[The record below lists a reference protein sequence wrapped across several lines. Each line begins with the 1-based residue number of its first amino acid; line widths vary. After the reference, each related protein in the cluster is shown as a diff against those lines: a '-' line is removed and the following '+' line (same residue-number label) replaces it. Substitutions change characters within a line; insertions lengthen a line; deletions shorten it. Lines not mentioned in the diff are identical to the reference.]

1 MELMLTASGVFLLL
15 SHISN
20 LPQNCDAI
28 ATMTKSLCTK
38 YVDPESIEPLVA
50 SRLIPLEKGEG
61 VVRPIGVGEVMR
73 RIIGKCVMNVAKGD
87 VVEASASLKLC
98 AGQKSG
104 SEAAIHGMRNIF
116 EADYT
121 NAVLLIDTSNA
132 FNVLNRATA
141 LHNIRVLCPI
151 IATYA
156 INTYRKL
163 ARLFITG
170 GKEIISAEDTTQGNP
185 LAMAIYAL
193 SIQPLITSLQAAS
206 STKQC
211 WFADDAC
218 GAGSILEI
226 KKLWDNTITL
236 GLSFG
241 YFPNAK
247 KWWIISKADK
257 DASAKDV
264 FSGTAVN
271 VSVQGQKHLGAVIGS
286 RDYLEEYVNGKVG
299 DWVREVTQLAEF
311 ALSQPQA
318 CYAAYTFGLKHRYT
332 YLLRTLPDIH
342 DLLEPLEHAI
352 SNQLIP
358 AITDRRCSLLERDV
372 RALPVRLG
380 GLGITNPCREA
391 DIELSFSVKA
401 TAPLVQQIVAQ
412 SHQLP
417 EDSLVKPLQQAVKSE
432 RGQKIKERA
441 EVIKD
446 GAQRNITC

>member
-1 MELMLTASGVFLLL
+1 MVRQTALRTKASGRPCGVDANGFRCILASKSYKQSATKL
-15 SHISN
+15 
-20 LPQNCDAI
+20 CDAI

-241 YFPNAK
+241 YSQTPKNGGSSQRLIRMQVPK
-247 KWWIISKADK
+247 MS
-257 DASAKDV
+257 SA
-264 FSGTAVN
+264 AR
-271 VSVQGQKHLGAVIGS
+271 Q
-286 RDYLEEYVNGKVG
+286 
-299 DWVREVTQLAEF
+299 
-311 ALSQPQA
+311 
-318 CYAAYTFGLKHRYT
+318 
-332 YLLRTLPDIH
+332 
-342 DLLEPLEHAI
+342 
-352 SNQLIP
+352 
-358 AITDRRCSLLERDV
+358 
-372 RALPVRLG
+372 
-380 GLGITNPCREA
+380 
-391 DIELSFSVKA
+391 
-401 TAPLVQQIVAQ
+401 
-412 SHQLP
+412 
-417 EDSLVKPLQQAVKSE
+417 
-432 RGQKIKERA
+432 
-441 EVIKD
+441 
-446 GAQRNITC
+446 